1 MRLNYPSTLKH
12 LITLCIALLVA
23 FNFIAGQ
30 TPKTEPSRIQ
40 FVDPFI
46 GTGSHGHT
54 FPGPATPHG
63 QIQLSPDTHLLGW
76 DASSG
81 YHYNDSTLY
90 GFSHNHLS
98 GTGIGDLGDVLMLPF
113 TGTPSPEQLAGVLD
127 HTTEYAATGYYRITV
142 KPWDILAEL
151 TATERVAWHRYTYP
165 KSQSA
170 KLKIDLA
177 HILQPN
183 WGHKTLESEIEI
195 VDAYTLKGYRK
206 TSGWAMND
214 PVWFVATFDH
224 PVIAS
229 EVLGSVAEINE
240 KDKHYTG
247 NDLIAVLD
255 FGLLTEP
262 LNIKVSLSYTSAKGA
277 LANHNTLS
285 AKQSF
290 NEVRQAAENQWQT
303 ELGRIQIKTKD
314 SAVLKNFY
322 TALYHTRLMPFLF
335 SDANGEYRGM
345 DGKTHKG
352 TTKKYSAYSL
362 WDTYRSWLPL
372 MTLIDPQ
379 AVRNWSYDLL
389 EQGKQ
394 GGLLPK
400 WSLNANYTGTMVGYP
415 ATAFLAD
422 AMTKNL
428 LDSIPAEFLTLSQ
441 KSATWH
447 AEFNQKWANTRA
459 ENVMPKSIY
468 YKDSLGFVPADLI
481 SESVS
486 YGLEMA
492 FYDWCIGRMAQALN
506 ETAIAEEFIQKG
518 KAYQTYFDGELGFM
532 RGKLSDGSWKPGFDP
547 NFSEH
552 LEGDFV
558 EGNSW
563 QWTPFVPHDPE
574 GLSELIGGPTKFGEW
589 LDELFTTNSEVTG
602 ENASMDISGLI
613 GQYAHGNEPSHH
625 IPYLYQFSDR
635 PWRTQEVIDQ
645 ILTEFYLPTPEG
657 IIGNEDCGQMSAWY
671 VLNVLGIYQ
680 FAPGNLTY
688 FIGRPLVDEASIH
701 MSNGTFTISVI
712 DNSPKNKYVKAVYL
726 NGEKLD
732 TNAIQY
738 SDITGGNTLN
748 IVMTDSPM

>member
-1 MRLNYPSTLKH
+1 MRSRSILPGS
-12 LITLCIALLVA
+12 ISPFVLLLLLSSGFTYTHAQNNTANV
-23 FNFIAGQ
+23 GLTQ
-30 TPKTEPSRIQ
+30 H
-40 FVDPFI
+40 VDPFI

-98 GTGIGDLGDVLMLPF
+98 GRGIGDLGDVLMLPY
-113 TGTPSPEQLAGVLD
+113 TGSPSPEQLAGVLD
-127 HTTEYAATGYYRITV
+127 HTAEFAATGYYRITV
-142 KPWDILAEL
+142 QPWNILAEL

-183 WGHKTLESEIEI
+183 WGHKTQEAEIEI

-224 PVIAS
+224 PFVAS
-229 EVLGSVAEINE
+229 EVLGSVAKSNE
-240 KDKHYTG
+240 KDKHYIG

-255 FGLLTEP
+255 FGYLTES

-285 AKQSF
+285 AWQNF
-290 NEVRQAAENQWQT
+290 EEVRQAAENQWQT
-303 ELGRIQIKTKD
+303 ELSRIQIKTKD
-314 SAVLKNFY
+314 SAILKNFY

-335 SDANGEYRGM
+335 SDADETYRGM
-345 DGKTHKG
+345 DGQIHKG

-441 KSATWH
+441 KSATWN

-468 YKDSLGFVPADLI
+468 YKGQYSIF
-481 SESVS
+481 
-486 YGLEMA
+486 
-492 FYDWCIGRMAQALN
+492 
-506 ETAIAEEFIQKG
+506 
-518 KAYQTYFDGELGFM
+518 
-532 RGKLSDGSWKPGFDP
+532 
-547 NFSEH
+547 
-552 LEGDFV
+552 
-558 EGNSW
+558 
-563 QWTPFVPHDPE
+563 
-574 GLSELIGGPTKFGEW
+574 
-589 LDELFTTNSEVTG
+589 NSEKWFC
-602 ENASMDISGLI
+602 ASKHFGSI
-613 GQYAHGNEPSHH
+613 GA
-625 IPYLYQFSDR
+625 
-635 PWRTQEVIDQ
+635 
-645 ILTEFYLPTPEG
+645 
-657 IIGNEDCGQMSAWY
+657 
-671 VLNVLGIYQ
+671 
-680 FAPGNLTY
+680 
-688 FIGRPLVDEASIH
+688 ASCHYI
-701 MSNGTFTISVI
+701 
-712 DNSPKNKYVKAVYL
+712 
-726 NGEKLD
+726 
-732 TNAIQY
+732 
-738 SDITGGNTLN
+738 
-748 IVMTDSPM
+748 